1 MLQPFLKSKNMK
13 QLLFVFMYFSCC
25 AMDHETITMHQEQS
39 TTAPILNETEKIKNY
54 SLDALNM
61 EKFVTDIMPLDMQDS
76 FVQEV
81 DAKEWQKFAMMFD
94 KDSNQ
99 WYKGTMLVVSK
110 PEVLSI
116 EEKRQLC
123 IQILAKSLMY
133 RCSTSKGHKMKKR
146 ESIQKTEKYQKASV
160 GSIIAGGIVTV
171 VTNLLQHFLTK
182 K

>member
-1 MLQPFLKSKNMK
+1 MV
-13 QLLFVFMYFSCC
+13 LLFLIFSFFSCC
-25 AMDHETITMHQEQS
+25 AMDHEAITMHQEQS
-39 TTAPILNETEKIKNY
+39 TTAPVLNESEKIKNY
-54 SLDALNM
+54 SLDALNL

-110 PEVLSI
+110 PELLSR
-116 EEKRQLC
+116 EEKNALC
-123 IQILAKSLMY
+123 IQVLAKSLMY

-146 ESIQKTEKYQKASV
+146 ESMQKTENYQKASV
-160 GSIIAGGIVTV
+160 GSAIVGGIVTV